1 MGQKQLLSGHMVLKK
16 NPEKTGPGED
26 DQQPKTSLKGFLYK
40 HRDNNCDWTIELN
53 SVDLCNYAGLCTYA
67 VV

>member
-26 DQQPKTSLKGFLYK
+26 DQQPKTSLKGASST
-40 HRDNNCDWTIELN
+40 NTETTTVI
-53 SVDLCNYAGLCTYA
+53 GQ
-67 VV
+67 